1 MSELRLDL
9 GDAIEL
15 AELLT
20 FLADWISSSQH
31 QTLTDS
37 LIAFVGHRGY
47 DVAELAAHLHR
58 FVFLLGQSDGE
69 QLFGETTP

>member
-1 MSELRLDL
+1 MPDINLDL
-9 GDAIEL
+9 SDAIEL

-20 FLADWISSSQH
+20 FLADWISSNQH

-37 LIAFVGHRGY
+37 LTAFVGHRGY
-47 DVAELAAHLHR
+47 DVDELAANLHR

-69 QLFGETTP
+69 QLFGEPTP